1 MGPSGRPGA
10 LRGGA
15 GVKVLVN
22 GSETELA
29 DGATVQAAV
38 EALELPASGRGVAVA
53 VDAEVVP
60 RTQWGAHELQEGARV
75 EILRAIQGG

>member
-1 MGPSGRPGA
+1 
-10 LRGGA
+10 
-15 GVKVLVN
+15 VKVTLN
-22 GSETELA
+22 GSPAELA

-38 EALELPASGRGVAVA
+38 ESLDLPASGRGVAVA

-60 RTQWGAHELQEGARV
+60 RTEWNSHELQEGARI